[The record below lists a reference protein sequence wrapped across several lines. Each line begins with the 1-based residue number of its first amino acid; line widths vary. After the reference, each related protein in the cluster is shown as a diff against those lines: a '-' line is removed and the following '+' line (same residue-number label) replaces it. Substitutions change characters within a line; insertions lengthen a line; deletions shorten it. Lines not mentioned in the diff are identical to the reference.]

1 MMNDKLWENLYWT
14 SESTRPDRFAK
25 ILNTIIRKES
35 GDNED
40 FIYDRQA
47 VRDAIKIDLTQHDIA
62 EADTLHRDN
71 SGIDTA
77 RIDIDRADLK
87 QHDIDDVNSSKQS
100 GSRSHLMQHDKRR
113 LGQLDKLFDS
123 HSRSSSASNFQNDN
137 DEAEGGLNVF
147 GLFEIGGGYGGVRQT
162 GSKSSDN
169 RVDVSNREH
178 GKLSDTDTLN
188 VFGSRR
194 NHLNSTRIDKKHS
207 GAASINNHH
216 FNQTGMNI
224 NNFNA
229 TKLNKDRENQHTLS
243 RHGVEK
249 VLRALSE
256 NVQLEGDMIKPR
268 PINARLVKIGK
279 LSTNTTLF
287 SNTVLVRMRS
297 NVHSLPLRCKPKD
310 HGGKSKLWLTDRV
323 DRIENVLQN
332 LTNHVSFKAY

>member
-1 MMNDKLWENLYWT
+1 
-14 SESTRPDRFAK
+14 
-25 ILNTIIRKES
+25 
-35 GDNED
+35 
-40 FIYDRQA
+40 
-47 VRDAIKIDLTQHDIA
+47 
-62 EADTLHRDN
+62 
-71 SGIDTA
+71 
-77 RIDIDRADLK
+77 
-87 QHDIDDVNSSKQS
+87 
-100 GSRSHLMQHDKRR
+100 MQHDKRR

-123 HSRSSSASNFQNDN
+123 HSRSNSSSNFQNDN
-137 DEAEGGLNVF
+137 EEAKGELNVF
-147 GLFEIGGGYGGVRQT
+147 GLFKLGGGYGGVRQT
-162 GSKSSDN
+162 GSQSSDN
-169 RVDVSNREH
+169 RADVSSREH
-178 GKLSDTDTLN
+178 GKLSDADTLN
-188 VFGSRR
+188 VLNTDKNDLNLFGSRR
-194 NHLNSTRIDKKHS
+194 NHLNSTRIDKEHS

-243 RHGVEK
+243 RHGVVK
-249 VLRALSE
+249 VLRALSD

-297 NVHSLPLRCKPKD
+297 NVHSLPLRCKPKE